1 MERGPVSLTL
11 SRFLFYKSRFLYN
24 CLLYTNRGEEIMPDP
39 NQQGPMSW
47 ADLLN
52 QFGGGAG
59 GSQRT
64 QCRRSSRGRR
74 IRYAANP
81 FLLK

>member
-1 MERGPVSLTL
+1 
-11 SRFLFYKSRFLYN
+11 
-24 CLLYTNRGEEIMPDP
+24 MPDP

-59 GSQRT
+59 GAGGQ
-64 QCRRSSRGRR
+64 
-74 IRYAANP
+74 RYAG
-81 FLLK
+81 FLGFRYAV

>member
-1 MERGPVSLTL
+1 
-11 SRFLFYKSRFLYN
+11 
-24 CLLYTNRGEEIMPDP
+24 MPDP

-59 GSQRT
+59 GAGGSQGPSAGGHRGGGEFDMLRT
-64 QCRRSSRGRR
+64 RFAQMSKESICCFSCRNSYRRS
-74 IRYAANP
+74 I
-81 FLLK
+81 LLLVVPSADQHP